1 MVIMMEEDEDCY
13 FYDIDVDVDGHLKWY
28 HCGVHE
34 VVQPGG
40 EVLVQSH
47 REDQVPGSQDCNLIL
62 LLTHNLDRDVMFRPF
77 MP

>member
-47 REDQVPGSQDCNLIL
+47 REDQVPGS
-62 LLTHNLDRDVMFRPF
+62 
-77 MP
+77 